1 MQFVIRPITI
11 GEVSNLLKT
20 NESSIYIKLKM
31 NEIGFLKNL

>member
-1 MQFVIRPITI
+1 MQFVITPITI

-20 NESSIYIKLKM
+20 NESSLYIKLKM

>member
-1 MQFVIRPITI
+1 MQFVITPITI

-20 NESSIYIKLKM
+20 NESYIYIKLKM